1 MRASRRR
8 LRIAAGLWLALGL
21 FVWNV
26 MFDYDVRTAAVRY
39 LYLQGLH
46 AAGRGPSVGVD
57 AVMRPATTRGALV
70 ATAWSVSLVA
80 VGLAAVN
87 LAARQR
93 TAS

>member
-1 MRASRRR
+1 MPVSRRR
-8 LRIAAGLWLALGL
+8 LRVAAGLWLALGL

-26 MFDYDVRTAAVRY
+26 IFDYEVRTAADRY

-70 ATAWSVSLVA
+70 ATAWSGALVA
-80 VGLAAVN
+80 AGLVAVN

-93 TAS
+93 AAS